1 MMNKN
6 EVKEMNVLQV
16 EESLLAVTRIYIR
29 MHCTSIPATD
39 TEKKNAKELIQ
50 SLAKDVIEWAEIYS
64 SLFEDNSIDDA
75 EDSK

>member
-29 MHCTSIPATD
+29 MHGTSVPATD
-39 TEKKNAKELIQ
+39 TELPKQPLNNKSEKFTLP
-50 SLAKDVIEWAEIYS
+50 
-64 SLFEDNSIDDA
+64 
-75 EDSK
+75 